1 MKGLNG
7 KVALVTGAASA
18 GGLGFATAQRLAQEG
33 ARLMLTDL
41 DVAGVEARAAELR
54 AAGHQ
59 AAAMAQDVT
68 NEAQWTTVIDATVSQ
83 FGSLDI
89 LVNNAGIAVLRMM
102 DVVTAA
108 DWHKQIDVNLTSVF
122 YGCRA
127 GLAQMRK
134 QGRGGSIINLS
145 SVAGL
150 IGVPGTAAYSA
161 SKGGIRLMTKTIA
174 MESARE
180 HIRVNS
186 VHPGSIWT
194 DMQKVAMRDNPEQ
207 FDIIKQAIPMGDLGQ
222 PEDIGAMIAF
232 LASDDAKYI
241 TGAEFVVDGGL
252 TAQ

>member
-68 NEAQWTTVIDATVSQ
+68 DEAQWAAVIDATVSQ

>member
-54 AAGHQ
+54 AAGHL

-68 NEAQWTTVIDATVSQ
+68 DEAQWAAVIDATVSQ